1 MGHSNLRQTC
11 RLKFGGEKG
20 GEGGR
25 QEENSQWAEVT
36 TGGTEEGGSH
46 LEGVSRRDKVGER
59 KGTDWHGDDS
69 QMSGTHGRESC
80 KKNAEERGGG
90 QERIRGGHQ

>member
-1 MGHSNLRQTC
+1 M
-11 RLKFGGEKG
+11 
-20 GEGGR
+20 
-25 QEENSQWAEVT
+25 
-36 TGGTEEGGSH
+36 
-46 LEGVSRRDKVGER
+46 GER

-80 KKNAEERGGG
+80 KKNAEEKGGG

>member
-1 MGHSNLRQTC
+1 MCT
-11 RLKFGGEKG
+11 LKFREEKG

-46 LEGVSRRDKVGER
+46 LEGVSRRDKVEER

-69 QMSGTHGRESC
+69 QMNGTHGRESC
-80 KKNAEERGGG
+80 KKNVEEKGGSV
-90 QERIRGGHQ
+90 EDINNLCSIK